1 MLNTRHLCEISTLS
15 QPWPAIPGIDAA
27 LAMAHAGESP
37 VMFKKL
43 LAMMLKN
50 YSGWSA
56 TWLNLAREQGAACN
70 PELCSS
76 LHKLRGSASM
86 LGATRLAEMAERAEH
101 SLRGTSES
109 PLEQV
114 ACVASA
120 LDELL
125 GYVGHRL
132 EIAKPIAP

>member
-1 MLNTRHLCEISTLS
+1 
-15 QPWPAIPGIDAA
+15 
-27 LAMAHAGESP
+27 
-37 VMFKKL
+37 
-43 LAMMLKN
+43 
-50 YSGWSA
+50 
-56 TWLNLAREQGAACN
+56 
-70 PELCSS
+70 